1 MKTRLS
7 LLVLFISTLMLGQ
20 TKFKPGHYI
29 NLNDEKISGFIKDYD
44 WKNNPYEIEFK
55 TTLDDINH
63 SIINIEKL
71 KEFEVYEN
79 SKYIY
84 TEVLIDKS
92 SNQNNQITLEREL
105 IYKKEK
111 VLLKV
116 LIEGEASLYQYIDE
130 DVEKFFYSSN
140 GIIFEQL
147 IFKIFLASEKD
158 AIELNKIGNDI
169 SAFHSILTNDGYK
182 KQLFQNVN
190 CNFQREK
197 IYNLI
202 FAKSKLYK
210 YFEEYNKCKKVSYK
224 TYKKNF
230 ETQLKLKGVLN
241 LNLNSLNLNYFNDE
255 YRSKDFGNSTNFGFG
270 LELELILPFNNN
282 KWSVFTEPTY
292 NTYENSAI
300 LKKTFSTITT
310 TQKVNVKYDYIQ
322 LPVGVKH
329 YFFLSDKINI
339 DLNLAYNLKFT
350 SKKSIIDYEDTSDF
364 SVFPTLK
371 NFAFGFDVNFQKAT
385 LGVKYFT
392 KTQILNGAYEQ
403 KYADYN
409 NLALSMKYQ
418 IL

>member
-1 MKTRLS
+1 MKTKLS
-7 LLVLFISTLMLGQ
+7 ALLLFTCLLMSGQ

-29 NLNDEKISGFIKDYD
+29 NLNNEKVIGFIKDYD

-55 TTLDDINH
+55 TTLDDNSH
-63 SIINIEKL
+63 SIINKDNL
-71 KEFEVYEN
+71 KEFEIYEN
-79 SKYIY
+79 SKYIN
-84 TEVLIDKS
+84 TEIQIDKS
-92 SNQNNQITLEREL
+92 SNLNNQITSEREL
-105 IYKKEK
+105 IYQKEK

-116 LIEGEASLYQYIDE
+116 LIEGEASLYQYQDE
-130 DVEKFFYSSN
+130 GVEKFFYSSN
-140 GIIFEQL
+140 GVLFEQL
-147 IFKIFLASEKD
+147 VFKLFLASEKD
-158 AIELNKIGNDI
+158 VAELNLINTV
-169 SAFHSILTNDGYK
+169 SSNSLILKNEGYK

-403 KYADYN
+403 KYADYK
-409 NLALSMKYQ
+409 NLSLQLKYQ